1 VVDFNGQDL
10 AALRERQV
18 NRARAGS
25 IGFIF
30 QTFNLIPTLTAQE
43 NVETALVPLGV
54 GASERRSSAARAL
67 ADVGLSDR
75 ARPLPLELSDE
86 PTGNLD
92 ESTRDEIISLLDG
105 MWRSRGLT
113 LVLVTHDSTIAGRA
127 QRIGLMRNG
136 QLDIKQDTRHGAS

>member
-10 AALRERQV
+10 AALRESQV
-18 NRARAGS
+18 NRVRAGS

-67 ADVGLSDR
+67 AD
-75 ARPLPLELSDE
+75 E
-86 PTGNLD
+86 PTGNLG
-92 ESTRDEIISLLDG
+92 ESTRDEIISLLDD

-113 LVLVTHDSTIAGRA
+113 LVLVSHDSTIAGRA